1 MKKKK
6 KNPMKNEILGTRYT
20 ARISELKQLFIIP
33 LMPGGNKKVKNT

>member
-1 MKKKK
+1 
-6 KNPMKNEILGTRYT
+6 MKNEILATRYT